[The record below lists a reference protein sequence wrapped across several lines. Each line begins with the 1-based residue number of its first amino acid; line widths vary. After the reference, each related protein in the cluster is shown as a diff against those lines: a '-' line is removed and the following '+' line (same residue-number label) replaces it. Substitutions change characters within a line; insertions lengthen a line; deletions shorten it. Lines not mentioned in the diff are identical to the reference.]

1 MLEDLREFGDVEK
14 SPGNLSLCARISLV
28 REDVNNIPLPHFG
41 NEQPAPLEPGGDEA
55 SLTITAPEAPTSKP
69 ALIVPCFVIWYDK

>member
-55 SLTITAPEAPTSKP
+55 SLTITARELWKS
-69 ALIVPCFVIWYDK
+69 